1 VLLCRHRAV
10 SSLRGT
16 LSGVILAMRFVA
28 ACLLAVLLAS
38 LPSGALQAG
47 GLRAVWDLMID
58 GAAGANDFGEDVGA

>member
-1 VLLCRHRAV
+1 
-10 SSLRGT
+10 
-16 LSGVILAMRFVA
+16 VILAMRFVA